1 MPDLFRVEVTELT
14 KISSLEALAAQK
26 SLFHYISAF
35 YRNVAEL
42 DGSAPEGPSSA
53 KGLDGLL
60 GPMVE
65 HVRLG
70 GSCET
75 TANHTWN
82 AFMTSLVKNL
92 AAPETATSPLPISN
106 VTIRVEEI
114 SAQGGMPRE
123 ISGASSLFASLLA
136 LGQGPNPLRDHFGDA
151 IVTPSKDYLRGAA
164 AQFVITGN
172 FGTARNFTNPEGE
185 KRKRTEVSA
194 WVYSKW
200 VPHLS
205 LGKSWQ
211 VDLTV

>member
-35 YRNVAEL
+35 YRNVGEL
-42 DGSAPEGPSSA
+42 DGNAPEGPSSA

-82 AFMTSLVKNL
+82 AFMTALVKNL
-92 AAPETATSPLPISN
+92 AAPETASSPLPISN
-106 VTIRVEEI
+106 VTIKVEEL
-114 SAQGGMPRE
+114 AANAGLPKE

-136 LGQGPNPLRDHFGDA
+136 LGQGPNPIREHFGEA
-151 IVTPSKDYLRGAA
+151 VLTPSKDFLRGGAP
-164 AQFVITGN
+164 FVITGN
-172 FGTARNFTNPEGE
+172 FGKARNFTNAHGE

-205 LGKSWQ
+205 LGKGWN
-211 VDLTV
+211 VEVTL